1 MDDLIFASAVELARL
16 IRTGVVSSVEVVS
29 AHIDHI
35 ERINPHLN
43 AIVQFRPDAA
53 LAEAR
58 ALDAQRARGEI
69 VGPLHGVPFTVKD
82 YMAIPGLISTFGTLG
97 LAQNVMQHECE
108 IVARLRR
115 AGGVALGLTN
125 MPEFGVAIET
135 DNLIYGRTNNPYD
148 LDRFPGG
155 SSGGESAIIA
165 AGGSP
170 LGVGGDS
177 GGSIREPA
185 HYCGIAGLK
194 MTTGRIPRTGLL
206 LAPSGALAF
215 KSQNGPMAR
224 YVEDLALG
232 MQILAGEDGRDPHV
246 VPMPLLDPAQVD
258 LKALRVAYY
267 TDNGIV
273 SCTPEIVTMVHRAA
287 AAFTDL
293 GVPTVVEAPPP
304 NVSKSLDLYLRLSM
318 APGATAAR
326 AGLQALGTTQM
337 SDFYTAMLPLLEQ
350 SDNLSAADFLNL
362 TEEWD
367 QFKADMLA
375 YMRDY
380 DIIVSP
386 TTSIPAMPHRS
397 SLTNQT
403 IMQSFT
409 YCSLY
414 NLVGYPAATVRGG
427 TSPENL
433 PIGVQVA
440 ARPWREDLVLAAA
453 AYLERTLGGYQ
464 KPSLSWLSHA

>member
-1 MDDLIFASAVELARL
+1 MTDLTFASATHLARL
-16 IRTGVVSSVEVVS
+16 IRAGEVSSFEVVS
-29 AHIDHI
+29 AHIAQI
-35 ERINPHLN
+35 ERVNPVLN
-43 AIVQFRPDAA
+43 AIVQFRPEQA
-53 LAEAR
+53 LEEAR
-58 ALDAQRARGEI
+58 ALDAKQARGEI

-82 YMAIPGLISTFGTLG
+82 YMAITGLISTFGTLG
-97 LAQNVMQHECE
+97 LAKNVMQHDCT
-108 IVARLRR
+108 IVARLRG

-148 LDRFPGG
+148 LERFPGG

-206 LAPSGALAF
+206 LPPSGALAF

-224 YVEDLALG
+224 YVEDLVLG
-232 MQILAGEDGRDPHV
+232 MRILAGEDGYDPHL
-246 VPMPLLDPAQVD
+246 VPMPLRDPAEVD

-273 SCTPEIVTMVHRAA
+273 SCTPEIVAMVRQAA

-293 GVPTVVEAPPP
+293 GVQQVTEAPPP
-304 NVSKSLDLYLRLSM
+304 NVAKSLDLYLRLS
-318 APGATAAR
+318 AASGAKSAR
-326 AGLQALGTTQM
+326 AGLQALGTTEV
-337 SDFYTAMLPLLEQ
+337 SDFYTHMLPLLEQ
-350 SDNLSAADFLNL
+350 YDDLTAATFLDL

-367 QFKADMLA
+367 QFKAAMLA

-397 SLTNQT
+397 SLTNST

-414 NLVGYPAATVRGG
+414 NLTGYPAATVRGG
-427 TSPENL
+427 TSPEGL

-440 ARPWREDLVLAAA
+440 ARPWREDVVLAAT

-464 KPSLSWLSHA
+464 KPPLS